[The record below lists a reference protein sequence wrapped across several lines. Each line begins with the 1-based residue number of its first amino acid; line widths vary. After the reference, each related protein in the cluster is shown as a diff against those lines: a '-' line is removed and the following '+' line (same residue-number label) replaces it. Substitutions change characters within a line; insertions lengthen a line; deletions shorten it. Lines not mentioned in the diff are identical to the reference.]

1 MPIGRYRALS
11 DHETRD
17 SMTASINE
25 GKLSAQEQLYTKA
38 LEYERFEGHK
48 PLALIHSFGC
58 QQNVSDGEKLKGM
71 LSAIGFAFTDKTE
84 EAELIIYNTCAVREN
99 AEDRV
104 FGNLGQLK
112 KLKEKKPELIIGI
125 CGCMAQQKHVAEK
138 IKESY
143 RYVDLVFGTF
153 AYGDFYEM
161 LSEIVF
167 EHKRVFNQSDRYGDI
182 NEDLVQLRDD
192 KIKAFVPI
200 MYGCNN
206 FCTYCIVPYVRGR
219 ERSRKPERVLEEV
232 RGLVTQGYKEIMLL
246 GQNVN
251 SYSYGFT
258 ELLRAVNEIE
268 GDFRVHFMSSHP
280 KDASRELIDTIL
292 ECDKI
297 CTHLHLPVQAG
308 SDRILKA
315 MNRRYTVDKY
325 MEIIDYARS
334 KAPDFS
340 FTTDLIVGFPGESYE
355 EFCMTKDVIKKV
367 KYDNIYSFV
376 YSRRSGTPAAKLPDD
391 ISDKQK
397 GLWLRELILE
407 QREVTSEWL
416 GRFVGRTLRVLPTGE
431 GRKGEGW
438 LTGKS
443 DEDIIVEFQG
453 DKSLVGKF
461 VSVRAV
467 KAMNWA
473 LEGIREEDI
482 PQG

>member
-1 MPIGRYRALS
+1 
-11 DHETRD
+11 
-17 SMTASINE
+17 MTASTTE
-25 GKLSAQEQLYTKA
+25 KTVSAEELLLGKA
-38 LEYERFEGHK
+38 LEYERYEGHK
-48 PLALIHSFGC
+48 PLALVHSYGC
-58 QQNVSDGEKLKGM
+58 QQNVSDGEKLKAM
-71 LSAIGFAFTDKTE
+71 LLRIGFDFTDKPDD
-84 EAELIIYNTCAVREN
+84 AALIIFNTCAVREN

-112 KLKEKKPELIIGI
+112 KLKEKRPELIIGI

-138 IKESY
+138 VKESY

-153 AYGDFYEM
+153 AYGAFYEM
-161 LSEIVF
+161 LWEVAG

-182 NEDLVQLRDD
+182 NEELVQLRDD

-219 ERSRKPERVLEEV
+219 ERSRKPENVINEV
-232 RGLVTQGYKEIMLL
+232 GGLVRDGYKEIMLL

-258 ELLRAVNEIE
+258 SLLRQINEIE
-268 GDFRVHFMSSHP
+268 GDFRVRFMSSHP
-280 KDASRELIDTIL
+280 KDAGFELIDTIL

-297 CTHLHLPVQAG
+297 CKHLHLPVQAG

-315 MNRRYTVDKY
+315 MNRRYTVEKY
-325 MEIIDYARS
+325 LEIIDYARK

-355 EFCMTKDVIKKV
+355 EFCMTKELIKKV

-407 QREVTSEWL
+407 QREVTTQWL
-416 GRFVGRTLRVLPTGE
+416 GRFVGRTLRILPTGE

-443 DEDIIVEFQG
+443 DEDMIVEFQG
-453 DKSLVGKF
+453 DKSLIGKF
-461 VSVRAV
+461 VSVEIV

-473 LEGIREEDI
+473 LEGKLI
-482 PQG
+482 